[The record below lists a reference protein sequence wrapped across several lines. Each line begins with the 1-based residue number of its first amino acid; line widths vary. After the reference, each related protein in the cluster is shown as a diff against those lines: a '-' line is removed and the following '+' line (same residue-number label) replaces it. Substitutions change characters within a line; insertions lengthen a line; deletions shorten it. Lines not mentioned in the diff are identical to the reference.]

1 VIDAASLDVLERVTK
16 RLFAAKV
23 FAKDVTT
30 EDQAFAVILTGAE
43 MGFEPA
49 TSARTISILHGK
61 VFPGA
66 DAIVAAC
73 VRRGDVCRYFRC
85 VDTTA
90 ALATYE
96 TVRVGDERP
105 RRLTYTMQMAERG
118 GAAQKNGTYRAHPE
132 AMLRARC
139 ATALA
144 RSVYPDLVAGAYDT
158 REDPSFEREAAAAAP
173 ADDKSAFGLFARDLA
188 TCARLADVHATWQ
201 AHARAL
207 HDADD
212 AAGTAET
219 APTQRAAEAVGD
231 WMGEHGYCTVATE
244 DQHVMSGAWGDPER
258 TLADALA
265 GFKTGAEVVT
275 WYVGA
280 RAQVEALRDPK
291 SFKTFVARSWAAR
304 SGVEA
309 AKPGNAF
316 AKVVAAHLAAQ
327 ETTREAAADEPAP
340 PAPIV
345 TSKGVEL
352 TSEAA
357 VREHVGTID
366 NITRLENTAKKHG
379 AHPWAVGPLVDRA
392 AALLGMH
399 PDEADVW
406 VSKHATDGA
415 KGGA

>member
-1 VIDAASLDVLERVTK
+1 MIGAVELEVLERITK
-16 RLFAAKV
+16 RLFAARV
-23 FAKDVTT
+23 FAKDVAT
-30 EDQAFAVILTGAE
+30 EDQAFAVVLAGAE

-73 VRRGDVCRYFRC
+73 VRRADVCRYFLC
-85 VDTTA
+85 VETTA
-90 ALATYE
+90 ALAIYE
-96 TVRVGDERP
+96 TVRVGDDRP
-105 RRLTYTMQMAERG
+105 RRMTYTMQMAERG

-158 REDPSFEREAAAAAP
+158 REDPSFERAATVTPP
-173 ADDKSAFGLFARDLA
+173 AVDSDDESAVALFKRDLA
-188 TCARLADVHATWQ
+188 ACVRLADVHTTWQ

-207 HDADD
+207 HGAD
-212 AAGTAET
+212 AA
-219 APTQRAAEAVGD
+219 QSAAEAVGD
-231 WMGEHGYCTVATE
+231 WMGDHGYCTVASE
-244 DQHVMSGAWGDPER
+244 DQLVLSGAWGDPER

-265 GFKTGAEVVT
+265 VLKTGAEIVA

-327 ETTREAAADEPAP
+327 ETAREAATDEPAP

-366 NITRLENTAKKHG
+366 NITRLENTARKHG
-379 AHPWAVGPLVDRA
+379 RHPWAVAPLVERA
-392 AALLGMH
+392 AALLGVH
-399 PDEADVW
+399 IDEADAW
-406 VSKHATDGA
+406 VAKHAADGAA

>member
-66 DAIVAAC
+66 AAIEAAC
-73 VRRGDVCRYFRC
+73 VRRADVCKYFRC
-85 VDTTA
+85 VETTA
-90 ALATYE
+90 ALAIYE
-96 TVRVGDERP
+96 TVRVGDDRP
-105 RRLTYTMQMAERG
+105 RRMSYTMQMAERG

-158 REDPSFEREAAAAAP
+158 REDPSFERAAAVAP
-173 ADDKSAFGLFARDLA
+173 PAVDRDDESAYALFARDLA
-188 TCARLADVHATWQ
+188 GAAHLVDVHTAWQ
-201 AHARAL
+201 THARAL
-207 HDADD
+207 HEADA
-212 AAGTAET
+212 
-219 APTQRAAEAVGD
+219 TQSAAEAVGD
-231 WMGEHGYCTVATE
+231 WMGEHGYCVVATE
-244 DQHVMSGAWGDPER
+244 QQLILSGAWGVDER
-258 TLADALA
+258 SLADALA
-265 GFKTGAEVVT
+265 ALKTGAEIVA

-291 SFKTFVARSWAAR
+291 SFKTFVARSWSAR

-327 ETTREAAADEPAP
+327 ETAREAAADEPAP

-352 TSEAA
+352 ADEAA
-357 VREHVGTID
+357 VAQHIATID
-366 NITRLENTAKKHG
+366 NVTRLENTARKHG
-379 AHPWAVGPLVDRA
+379 AHLWAVAPLVERA
-392 AALLGMH
+392 AALLGVH

-406 VSKHATDGA
+406 VAKHATDGA